1 MNKIKI
7 KLLAPHTHA
16 GRMYQ
21 AGDEIEVGE
30 ADAEFIC
37 GLNVGENVN
46 TDKSEKQIRGE
57 Q

>member
-7 KLLAPHTHA
+7 KLLAPHMHA
-16 GRMYQ
+16 GVTYQ

-37 GLNVGENVN
+37 GLNVGENVIN
-46 TDKSEKQIRGE
+46 GKS
-57 Q
+57 